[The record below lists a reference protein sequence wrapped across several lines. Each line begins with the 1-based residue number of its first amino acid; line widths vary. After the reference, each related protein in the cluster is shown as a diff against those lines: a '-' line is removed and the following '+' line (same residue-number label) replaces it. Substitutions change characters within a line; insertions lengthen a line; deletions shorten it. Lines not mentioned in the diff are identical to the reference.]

1 MTEDEQTPI
10 SPLKLLKPQGNRM
23 MMNTPTSMKRKIVE
37 DGKMLAKQ
45 GLSSVHK
52 LRGLRD
58 SRTNLSPNYHTNSDD
73 VSKQYLNT

>member
-1 MTEDEQTPI
+1 
-10 SPLKLLKPQGNRM
+10 M

-52 LRGLRD
+52 LRSLR
-58 SRTNLSPNYHTNSDD
+58 S
-73 VSKQYLNT
+73 SKIGID